1 MYVNLTIIFS
11 MLNGLPDYKK
21 HDDDFLNVFLY
32 ETSAK
37 IDLKLSGYISHNF
50 HRHIQNRRA
59 KRNSGG
65 VAVFYREE
73 LHDGI
78 TSEKNIHD
86 TIIWLKLD
94 KTFFHL
100 ENDNCICGVYLWCEE
115 SPMYNL
121 DLFDAL
127 EESDLILCRH
137 HIVLWVQELWVF

>member
-121 DLFDAL
+121 DLFDAY